1 MAATMAVN
9 SGPTAAQLIPNVVLA
24 VLPGASHFTIA
35 THNPQRL
42 NDETTRFLG

>member
-1 MAATMAVN
+1 MAVS
-9 SGPTAAQLIPNVVLA
+9 SGPTTAQLIPNVVST

-42 NDETTRFLG
+42 NDELTRFLG